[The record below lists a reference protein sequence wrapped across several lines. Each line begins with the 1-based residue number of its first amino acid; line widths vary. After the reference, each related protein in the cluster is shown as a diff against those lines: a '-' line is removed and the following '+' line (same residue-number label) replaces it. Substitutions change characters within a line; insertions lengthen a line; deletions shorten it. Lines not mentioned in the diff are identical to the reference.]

1 MSARRYVIVVADDDP
16 LMNLVLQETLLYA
29 GYDVLCCFSGG
40 EAERVIQRVVPDI
53 AIVDMQ
59 MECKDAGLRLIET
72 VRQDP
77 RTSALSVV
85 VCSADLLYLDSCRER
100 LAGYG
105 AEIVLKPFEL
115 DYLLET
121 VRRMLPAEL
130 ELGQVY

>member
-16 LMNLVLQETLLYA
+16 LMNLVLQETLSYA
-29 GYDVLCCFSGG
+29 GYDVLCCFSGS
-40 EAERVIQRVVPDI
+40 EAERVIQRVIPDI

-59 MECKDAGLRLIET
+59 MEYHDAGLRLIES
-72 VRQDP
+72 VRQNP

-85 VCSADLLYLDSCRER
+85 VCTADLLFLDSCRER

-115 DYLLET
+115 DHILET

-130 ELGQVY
+130 EVGGLY